1 MSTRPTQPELPL
13 PSTDAPPTPPRL
25 VAVIDIGTS
34 SIRMAIG
41 EITSDGRTRTIE
53 TLSQAVAI
61 GKDSFTGR
69 KISRSTIE
77 GCVRVLTSYR
87 VVLDS
92 YDISIDGQLRCV
104 ATSAV
109 REASNRLVFLD
120 RIYIATQIQV
130 EVLDESEVARITFL
144 GVQPTLKSDPQLA
157 AAKSLVVEIGG
168 GNTEFLVVEHGQ
180 VTFSHSCSLGS
191 LRLRQMM
198 ESLDTPIRKEREF
211 LENQID
217 RFVGQTL
224 QQIRSNDG
232 LTTELIALGGD
243 FRFAAKQLAAN
254 SDETSLATIPIN
266 TLQEFVD
273 RMLPLSVDELVH
285 DFHLTFPDAETLGP
299 ALLTMANIARRL
311 DAKRVRVSNVNLRDG
326 LLTELA
332 SDDIWSG
339 DFRDHV
345 INSAIDLGTKF
356 GFEETHARH
365 VAELSGILF
374 DALQPH
380 HRLDARSRVML
391 TLASLLHEIGMFV
404 SISAYHKHS
413 MYLIQN
419 SELFGL
425 SQLDLQIVSLV
436 ARYHRRAAPRPTHAG
451 YSGLSREDRVVVSK
465 LASILRV
472 ADALDRSYS
481 QRIREFD
488 CAVQKDRFT
497 ITVPGVDDLSLE
509 QIALKQT
516 AQLFEDTYG
525 LSVFLRRSQT

>member
-1 MSTRPTQPELPL
+1 MSTRRKQPEATSTSGD
-13 PSTDAPPTPPRL
+13 PSSQPPRL

-41 EITSDGRTRTIE
+41 EISADGQTRTIE

-61 GKDSFTGR
+61 GRDTFTGR

-77 GCVRVLTSYR
+77 GCVRVLSSYR

-92 YDISIDGQLRCV
+92 YGISSDDQLRCV

-109 REASNRLVFLD
+109 REAVNRLAFLD

-130 EVLDESEVARITFL
+130 EVLDQSEVARITFL
-144 GVQPTLKSDPQLA
+144 SVQPTLKADPILSA
-157 AAKSLVVEIGG
+157 ARSFVVEVGG

-180 VTFSHSCSLGS
+180 VTFSHTCSLGS
-191 LRLRQMM
+191 LRLRKMM
-198 ESLDTPIRKEREF
+198 ETLDTPIRKEREF

-217 RFVGQTL
+217 RFVGQAL
-224 QQIRSNDG
+224 QQVHTNDG

-243 FRFAAKQLAAN
+243 FRFAAEELA
-254 SDETSLATIPIN
+254 SDRTESALATIPIKK
-266 TLQEFVD
+266 LHDFVD

-299 ALLTMANIARRL
+299 ALLTMSNIARRL
-311 DAKRVRVSNVNLRDG
+311 NADQLRVSDVNLRDG

-332 SDDIWSG
+332 NADIWSG
-339 DFRDHV
+339 DFGDHV
-345 INSAIDLGTKF
+345 VGAAVDLGNKYS
-356 GFEETHARH
+356 FEENHARH
-365 VAELSGILF
+365 VADLAGKLF
-374 DALQPH
+374 DAMQVY

-391 TLASLLHEIGMFV
+391 MLASLLHEIGMFV

-425 SQLDLQIVSLV
+425 SRTDQQIVALV
-436 ARYHRRAAPRPTHAG
+436 ARYHRRASPKPTHIG
-451 YSGLSREDRVVVSK
+451 YASMSRQDRIVVSK

-481 QRIREFD
+481 QRIRDFT
-488 CAVQKDRFT
+488 CAVKKDRLI

-516 AQLFEDTYG
+516 AQLFEETYG
-525 LSVFLRRSQT
+525 LSVLMRRSQD

>member
-1 MSTRPTQPELPL
+1 MSTRHKQPELI
-13 PSTDAPPTPPRL
+13 PSGNDASSAPPRL

-34 SIRMAIG
+34 AIRMAIG
-41 EITSDGRTRTIE
+41 EITDDGLTHTVE

-61 GKDSFTGR
+61 GKDTFTGR

-77 GCVRVLTSYR
+77 DCVRILSSYR

-92 YDISIDGQLRCV
+92 YGIVNDDQLRCV

-109 REASNRLVFLD
+109 REAQNRLVFLD

-144 GVQPTLKSDPQLA
+144 GVQPTLKSDPQLGA
-157 AAKSLVVEIGG
+157 ARSFVVEVGG
-168 GNTEFLVVEHGQ
+168 GNTEFLVVENGQ
-180 VTFSHSCSLGS
+180 VTFSHTCSLGS
-191 LRLRQMM
+191 LRLRKMM
-198 ESLDTPIRKEREF
+198 ESLKTPIRKEREF

-217 RFVGQTL
+217 RFVGQAL
-224 QQIRSNDG
+224 QQVRTDDG

-243 FRFAAKQLAAN
+243 FRFAAKQLA
-254 SDETSLATIPIN
+254 SKRDENSLATIPID
-266 TLQEFVD
+266 TLQDFVNQ
-273 RMLPLSVDELVH
+273 MLPLSVDELVH
-285 DFHLTFPDAETLGP
+285 DYRLTFPDAETLGP
-299 ALLTMANIARRL
+299 ALLTMANIAQRL
-311 DAKRVRVSNVNLRDG
+311 NADQIRVSNVNLRDG

-345 INSAIDLGTKF
+345 ISSAIDLGSKY
-356 GFEETHARH
+356 GFDKRHAEH
-365 VAELSGILF
+365 VADLSGMLF
-374 DALQPH
+374 DALQKH
-380 HRLDARSRVML
+380 HRLDARARVML
-391 TLASLLHEIGMFV
+391 TLAGILHEIGMFV

-413 MYLIQN
+413 LYLIQN

-425 SQLDLQIVSLV
+425 SQLDLQIVALV
-436 ARYHRRAAPRPTHAG
+436 ARYHRRAAPKPTHAG
-451 YSGLSREDRVVVSK
+451 YASLSRQDRVVVSK

-481 QRIREFD
+481 QRIRDFT
-488 CAVQKDRFT
+488 CAVQKGRLI

-516 AQLFEDTYG
+516 AQLFEETYG
-525 LSVFLRRSQT
+525 LSVLMRRERV

>member
-1 MSTRPTQPELPL
+1 MSTRHKQSEPTSPG
-13 PSTDAPPTPPRL
+13 SDVSSSPPRL

-41 EITSDGRTRTIE
+41 EITSDGLTRTVE

-61 GKDSFTGR
+61 GKDTFTAR

-77 GCVRVLTSYR
+77 DCVRVLTSYR

-92 YDISIDGQLRCV
+92 YGISIDGQLRCV

-109 REASNRLVFLD
+109 REAQNRLVFLD

-157 AAKSLVVEIGG
+157 AARSLVVEVGG

-180 VTFSHSCSLGS
+180 VTYSHSCNLGS

-217 RFVGQTL
+217 RFVGQPL
-224 QQIRSNDG
+224 QQIRTDDG

-243 FRFAAKQLAAN
+243 FRFAAKQLAPEPDEN
-254 SDETSLATIPIN
+254 SLVTIPID
-266 TLQEFVD
+266 TLQNFVNQ
-273 RMLPLSVDELVH
+273 MLPLSVDELVH
-285 DFHLTFPDAETLGP
+285 DFRLTFPDAETLGP

-311 DAKRVRVSNVNLRDG
+311 NADQLRVSDVNLRDG
-326 LLTELA
+326 LLTEMA

-345 INSAIDLGTKF
+345 ISSAIDLGTKY
-356 GFEETHARH
+356 GFEQTHARH
-365 VAELSGILF
+365 VAALSGMLF
-374 DALQPH
+374 DALQSH

-425 SQLDLQIVSLV
+425 SQLDLQIVALV
-436 ARYHRRAAPRPTHAG
+436 ARYHRRASPKPTHTG
-451 YSGLSREDRVVVSK
+451 YAGLSREDRVVVSK

-481 QRIREFD
+481 QRIREFA
-488 CAVQKDRFT
+488 CAVQKDRFI

-516 AQLFEDTYG
+516 AQLFEETYG
-525 LSVFLRRSQT
+525 LSVFMRRARV

>member
-1 MSTRPTQPELPL
+1 MSTRHKQPELPL
-13 PSTDAPPTPPRL
+13 PSSELQSSPPRL

-34 SIRMAIG
+34 AIRMAIG
-41 EITSDGRTRTIE
+41 EITDDGLTRTVE

-61 GKDSFTGR
+61 GKDTFTDR

-77 GCVRVLTSYR
+77 DCVRILTSYR

-92 YDISIDGQLRCV
+92 FGINNDDQLRCV

-109 REASNRLVFLD
+109 REAQNRLVFLD

-130 EVLDESEVARITFL
+130 DVLDQSEVARITFL
-144 GVQPTLKSDPQLA
+144 GVQPTLKADPQLSA
-157 AAKSLVVEIGG
+157 ARSFVIEVGG
-168 GNTEFLVVEHGQ
+168 GNTEFLVVERGQ
-180 VTFSHSCSLGS
+180 VTFSHTCSLGS
-191 LRLRQMM
+191 LRLRKMM
-198 ESLDTPIRKEREF
+198 ESLKTPIRKEREF

-217 RFVGQTL
+217 RFVGQAL
-224 QQIRSNDG
+224 QQVRTDDG
-232 LTTELIALGGD
+232 LPTELIALGGD
-243 FRFAAKQLAAN
+243 FRFAAKELAPERDVN
-254 SDETSLATIPIN
+254 SLATIPID
-266 TLQEFVD
+266 TLQNFVD

-285 DFHLTFPDAETLGP
+285 DFRLTFPDAETLGP
-299 ALLTMANIARRL
+299 ALLTMVNIARRL
-311 DAKRVRVSNVNLRDG
+311 NADHLRVSDVNLRDG

-345 INSAIDLGTKF
+345 ISSAIDLGYKF
-356 GFEETHARH
+356 GFEVSHARH
-365 VAELSGILF
+365 VAALSGTLF

-436 ARYHRRAAPRPTHAG
+436 ARYHRRASPKPNHTSYAE
-451 YSGLSREDRVVVSK
+451 LSREDRVVVSK

-481 QRIREFD
+481 QRIRVFD
-488 CAVQKDRFT
+488 CTVQKDRFI

-516 AQLFEDTYG
+516 AQLFEETYG
-525 LSVFLRRSQT
+525 LSVFMRRSRI

>member
-1 MSTRPTQPELPL
+1 MSNLRQQPEVN
-13 PSTDAPPTPPRL
+13 SSGSDAPSSSPRL

-34 SIRMAIG
+34 SIRMAVG
-41 EITSDGRTRTIE
+41 EISSDGETRTVE

-61 GKDSFTGR
+61 GRDTFTAR
-69 KISRSTIE
+69 KISRSTVE
-77 GCVRVLTSYR
+77 DCVRILSSYR

-92 YDISIDGQLRCV
+92 YGISDVDQLRCV

-109 REASNRLVFLD
+109 REAQNCLVFLD
-120 RIYIATQIQV
+120 RIYIATQIHV

-144 GVQPTLKSDPQLA
+144 GVQSTLKGDPHLA
-157 AAKSLVVEIGG
+157 AARSFVVDVGG
-168 GNTEFLVVEHGQ
+168 GNTELLVVEHGQ
-180 VTFSHSCSLGS
+180 VTFSHTCNLGS
-191 LRLRQMM
+191 LRLRKMM
-198 ESLDTPIRKEREF
+198 ESLDTPIRNEREF

-217 RFVGQTL
+217 RFVGQAL
-224 QQIRSNDG
+224 QQVRTNDG
-232 LTTELIALGGD
+232 LSTELIALGGD
-243 FRFAAKQLAAN
+243 FRFAANELVPDRVEN
-254 SDETSLATIPIN
+254 SLATIAIS

-299 ALLTMANIARRL
+299 ALLTMVNIARRL
-311 DAKRVRVSNVNLRDG
+311 KVDHLRVSDVNLRDG

-345 INSAIDLGTKF
+345 VSAAVELGSKF
-356 GFEETHARH
+356 AFDENHARH
-365 VAELSGILF
+365 VSHLAGLLF
-374 DALQPH
+374 DALQVH
-380 HRLDARSRVML
+380 HRLDARARALL

-425 SQLDLQIVSLV
+425 SQLELQIVALV
-436 ARYHRRAAPRPTHAG
+436 ARYHRRASPKPTHPG
-451 YSGLSREDRVVVSK
+451 YSRLSREDRVVVSK

-481 QRIREFD
+481 QRIREFT
-488 CAVQKDRFT
+488 CAVQKDRLV
-497 ITVPGVDDLSLE
+497 ITVPGVDDLALE
-509 QIALKQT
+509 QIAMKQT
-516 AQLFEDTYG
+516 AQLFEETYG
-525 LSVFLRRSQT
+525 LSVLMRRSRD

>member
-1 MSTRPTQPELPL
+1 MSTSRAQPEAV
-13 PSTDAPPTPPRL
+13 STGSDAPSQPPRL

-41 EITSDGRTRTIE
+41 EITEDGMTRTVE
-53 TLSQAVAI
+53 TLTQAVAI
-61 GKDSFTGR
+61 GKDTFTGR

-77 GCVRVLTSYR
+77 GCVRVLSSYR

-92 YDISIDGQLRCV
+92 YGISSDDQLRCV

-109 REASNRLVFLD
+109 REAQNRLVFID
-120 RIYIATQIQV
+120 RIYIATRIQV

-144 GVQPTLKSDPQLA
+144 GVQSTLKADQHLSA
-157 AAKSLVVEIGG
+157 ARSFVVEVGG
-168 GNTEFLVVEHGQ
+168 GNTEFLVVENGQ
-180 VTFSHSCSLGS
+180 VTFSHTCSLGS
-191 LRLRQMM
+191 LRLRKMM
-198 ESLDTPIRKEREF
+198 ESLNTPARKEREF

-217 RFVGQTL
+217 RFVSQAL
-224 QQIRSNDG
+224 QQVRTDDG

-243 FRFAAKQLAAN
+243 FRFAALELVPDRVED
-254 SDETSLATIPIN
+254 SMATIPIE
-266 TLQEFVD
+266 TLNEFVD
-273 RMLPLSVDELVH
+273 RMLTLSVDELVH
-285 DFHLTFPDAETLGP
+285 DYHLTFPDAETLGP
-299 ALLTMANIARRL
+299 ALLTMANIAGRL
-311 DAKRVRVSNVNLRDG
+311 NADQLRVSDVNLRDG

-345 INSAIDLGTKF
+345 ISSAIDLGAKYSF
-356 GFEETHARH
+356 DESHAQH
-365 VAELSGILF
+365 VAELSGMLF
-374 DALQPH
+374 DALQMQ
-380 HRLDARSRVML
+380 HRLDARARVML
-391 TLASLLHEIGMFV
+391 TLASMLHEIGMFV

-425 SQLDLQIVSLV
+425 SQLDLQIVALV
-436 ARYHRRAAPRPTHAG
+436 ARYHRRAAPKPTHTA
-451 YSGLSREDRVVVSK
+451 YASLSREDRVIVSK

-481 QRIREFD
+481 QRIRDFT
-488 CAVQKDRFT
+488 CAVQKDRLI

-516 AQLFEDTYG
+516 AQLFEETYG
-525 LSVFLRRSQT
+525 LSVLMRRSRV

>member
-1 MSTRPTQPELPL
+1 MSTHQKQTEVSSAGSDV
-13 PSTDAPPTPPRL
+13 PSTPPRL

-41 EITSDGRTRTIE
+41 EITADGSTRTVE
-53 TLSQAVAI
+53 TLTQAVAI
-61 GKDSFTGR
+61 GKDTFTGR

-77 GCVRVLTSYR
+77 GCVQVLSSYR

-92 YDISIDGQLRCV
+92 YGISNDDQLRCV

-109 REASNRLVFLD
+109 REAQNRLVFLD

-144 GVQPTLKSDPQLA
+144 GVQPTLKADPYLA
-157 AAKSLVVEIGG
+157 AARSFVVEVGG

-180 VTFSHSCSLGS
+180 VVFSHTCSLGS
-191 LRLRQMM
+191 LRLRKTM
-198 ESLDTPIRKEREF
+198 ESLDTPARKEREF

-217 RFVGQTL
+217 RFVSQAL
-224 QQIRSNDG
+224 QNVDTNDE
-232 LTTELIALGGD
+232 LPTELIALGGD
-243 FRFAAKQLAAN
+243 FRFAAQELAP
-254 SDETSLATIPIN
+254 DREEDSLAVIPIE
-266 TLQEFVD
+266 TLEGFVD

-311 DAKRVRVSNVNLRDG
+311 NVPQLRVSNVNLRDG

-332 SDDIWSG
+332 SNDIWSG
-339 DFRDHV
+339 DFRDHA
-345 INSAIDLGTKF
+345 ISAAIDLGSKYSF
-356 GFEETHARH
+356 DENHARH
-365 VAELSGILF
+365 VADLAGKLF
-374 DALQPH
+374 DALQMQ
-380 HRLDARSRVML
+380 HRLDARARVML
-391 TLASLLHEIGMFV
+391 LMAALLHEIGMFV

-425 SQLDLQIVSLV
+425 SKRDLQIVAFV
-436 ARYHRRAAPRPTHAG
+436 ARYHRRASPKPTHTG
-451 YSGLSREDRVVVSK
+451 YASMSREDRVVVSK

-481 QRIREFD
+481 QRIRD
-488 CAVQKDRFT
+488 INCTVRKDRLIIT
-497 ITVPGVDDLSLE
+497 IPGVDDLSLE
-509 QIALKQT
+509 QIAMKQT
-516 AQLFEDTYG
+516 AQLFEETYG
-525 LSVFLRRSQT
+525 LSVLMRRSQG